1 MTVFNTF
8 WKVIKKYKGFIILFT
23 VILVAFG
30 GINTQTTNAPTT
42 YADTK
47 PDILIVNNDENKG
60 LTKNLVTYLTKNS
73 NVVKIKD
80 DEDARND
87 ALFYR
92 DVNYIIYIPEN
103 YRSDILAGKTPEI
116 EIKSAKD
123 YTSSFTEM
131 MLKRYLKTQSIYQK
145 YYQDEDLLIDAINK
159 NMANSPTITM
169 TSKVDTNL
177 TSKVSRYF
185 NFSSYSIMAVIIF
198 IVCTVLA
205 SFNETTLKKR
215 TIISSM
221 NYKKYNLNLLKASS
235 IYGLIVWILYCL
247 IALILFGK
255 NILTITGLLFA
266 LNALVFT
273 FSVLTLALLI
283 SSLTSNK
290 NAINGIMNVLALG
303 SAFLCGAFIPTEWL
317 PETVVKISHIFPAYW
332 FVNSNDI
339 FASLETI
346 SIETL
351 KPALINT
358 GVILIFSIVFIIL
371 NNIITK
377 KKESAF

>member
-23 VILVAFG
+23 VMLVAFG

-198 IVCTVLA
+198 IVCTALA

-215 TIISSM
+215 TVISSM

-346 SIETL
+346 SLETL
-351 KPALINT
+351 KPVLINT

>member
-1 MTVFNTF
+1 MF
-8 WKVIKKYKGFIILFT
+8 
-23 VILVAFG
+23 
-30 GINTQTTNAPTT
+30 
-42 YADTK
+42 
-47 PDILIVNNDENKG
+47 
-60 LTKNLVTYLTKNS
+60 
-73 NVVKIKD
+73 
-80 DEDARND
+80 
-87 ALFYR
+87 
-92 DVNYIIYIPEN
+92 
-103 YRSDILAGKTPEI
+103 
-116 EIKSAKD
+116 
-123 YTSSFTEM
+123 
-131 MLKRYLKTQSIYQK
+131 
-145 YYQDEDLLIDAINK
+145 
-159 NMANSPTITM
+159 
-169 TSKVDTNL
+169 
-177 TSKVSRYF
+177 
-185 NFSSYSIMAVIIF
+185 
-198 IVCTVLA
+198 
-205 SFNETTLKKR
+205 
-215 TIISSM
+215 
-221 NYKKYNLNLLKASS
+221 
-235 IYGLIVWILYCL
+235 L

-351 KPALINT
+351 KPVLINT

>member
-8 WKVIKKYKGFIILFT
+8 WKVIKKYQGFIILFT

-145 YYQDEDLLIDAINK
+145 YYQELNVHYDL
-159 NMANSPTITM
+159 P
-169 TSKVDTNL
+169 
-177 TSKVSRYF
+177 
-185 NFSSYSIMAVIIF
+185 
-198 IVCTVLA
+198 
-205 SFNETTLKKR
+205 
-215 TIISSM
+215 
-221 NYKKYNLNLLKASS
+221 
-235 IYGLIVWILYCL
+235 
-247 IALILFGK
+247 
-255 NILTITGLLFA
+255 
-266 LNALVFT
+266 
-273 FSVLTLALLI
+273 
-283 SSLTSNK
+283 
-290 NAINGIMNVLALG
+290 
-303 SAFLCGAFIPTEWL
+303 
-317 PETVVKISHIFPAYW
+317 
-332 FVNSNDI
+332 
-339 FASLETI
+339 
-346 SIETL
+346 
-351 KPALINT
+351 
-358 GVILIFSIVFIIL
+358 
-371 NNIITK
+371 
-377 KKESAF
+377 

>member
-1 MTVFNTF
+1 MVY
-8 WKVIKKYKGFIILFT
+8 IK
-23 VILVAFG
+23 
-30 GINTQTTNAPTT
+30 N
-42 YADTK
+42 
-47 PDILIVNNDENKG
+47 
-60 LTKNLVTYLTKNS
+60 
-73 NVVKIKD
+73 
-80 DEDARND
+80 
-87 ALFYR
+87 
-92 DVNYIIYIPEN
+92 
-103 YRSDILAGKTPEI
+103 
-116 EIKSAKD
+116 
-123 YTSSFTEM
+123 
-131 MLKRYLKTQSIYQK
+131 
-145 YYQDEDLLIDAINK
+145 
-159 NMANSPTITM
+159 
-169 TSKVDTNL
+169 
-177 TSKVSRYF
+177 
-185 NFSSYSIMAVIIF
+185 
-198 IVCTVLA
+198 
-205 SFNETTLKKR
+205 
-215 TIISSM
+215 
-221 NYKKYNLNLLKASS
+221 NLNLLKASS

-290 NAINGIMNVLALG
+290 NAINGIMNVLSLG

-351 KPALINT
+351 KPVLINT